1 MPTKKSP
8 RKRKPDAQS
17 SPATPP
23 ELYPGL
29 KPVTI
34 STTITSKITFTIN
47 HQKIGRRK
55 VAFLNV
61 ILSQPVPEGYGYD
74 PQPDSLT
81 PYDPDFM
88 PVSVTR
94 IDLAEFEDE
103 EGVRLF
109 ADELLHRLRYKLAP
123 DLTER
128 AMFVAWGAA
137 THFSMVEAGLLPK
150 HDLEKHLQ
158 TDFTRFT
165 DLLRDWKRWLRRD
178 GPAREPGRPALWQHD
193 ELLAALGEALWRL
206 QSSHGRTLANIHDQL
221 RRLYP
226 DKAPTTPAALGR
238 LLRRQGID
246 WKKFKKFHNSL
257 PNFGLIFSAQS
268 TKQT

>member
-88 PVSVTR
+88 PVSFIR
-94 IDLAEFEDE
+94 LDLSGFKDQEA
-103 EGVRLF
+103 VRLF
-109 ADELLHRLRYKLAP
+109 IEQVLNLLRSNLAP
-123 DLTER
+123 SFTER
-128 AMFVAWGAA
+128 AMDVAWAAA
-137 THFSMVEAGLLPK
+137 THVSMADAGLIPIDKIEDYLR
-150 HDLEKHLQ
+150 
-158 TDFTRFT
+158 TDFARFD
-165 DLLRDWKRWLRRD
+165 DLLPDWKNWRSRS
-178 GPAREPGRPALWQHD
+178 GSARGRPALWQRD

-206 QSSHGRTLANIHDQL
+206 QPSHGQTLANIHDQL